1 MDDSR
6 FYLDTV
12 LLCIISYLALSF
24 LFYIAKKMWR
34 SEKARRQAKND
45 AEDEII
51 SMVNESHEQGYIE
64 ASEAEMITNIFEFG
78 DKQAQDIMTH
88 RSNIVA
94 IDVETKLNDAI
105 DFMLQ
110 GRHSRYPVYDKNL
123 DQIVGILHLKDAL
136 RKRHA
141 NVDANAS
148 VGKVEGLLREA
159 KFIPETRKLDAL
171 FHTMRNTKTQ
181 MVIVIDEYGQTSGL
195 VAMEDILE
203 EIVGNLMDEYDED
216 EGHIVQKGNNKY
228 IINGLTRL
236 EELEK
241 RFSITF
247 EETDFE
253 TINGYLIYK
262 MERIPTPKERFEMV
276 VDDYK
281 FKVIAVE
288 NKMIKNVVV
297 TRLFQNE
304 NVENTEKEIQEQKEI

>member
-1 MDDSR
+1 MEDGGP
-6 FYLDTV
+6 YTDTLLWIIIV
-12 LLCIISYLALSF
+12 LLALN
-24 LFYIAKKMWR
+24 LLLYIAEKGLGYL
-34 SEKARRQAKND
+34 KARRLAKND
-45 AEDEII
+45 AEGEII

-94 IDVETKLNDAI
+94 IDVETTLIDAI
-105 DFMLQ
+105 EFMLQ
-110 GRHSRYPVYDKNL
+110 GRHSRYPVYDENL

-141 NVDANAS
+141 KADENAS
-148 VGKVEGLLREA
+148 LGKVEGLLREV

-181 MVIVIDEYGQTSGL
+181 MVMVIDEYGQTSGL

-203 EIVGNLMDEYDED
+203 EIVGNLMDEYDEE
-216 EGHIVQKGNNKY
+216 EGYILQKGNNKY
-228 IINGLTRL
+228 IINGLTPL
-236 EELEK
+236 EELER
-241 RFSITF
+241 RFSISF

-253 TINGYLIYK
+253 TLNGYMIHK
-262 MERIPTPKERFEMV
+262 MKRIPAPKERFEMV

-281 FKVIAVE
+281 FKVVAVE
-288 NKMIKNVVV
+288 NKMIKSVVV
-297 TRLFQNE
+297 TKLFQNE
-304 NVENTEKEIQEQKEI
+304 NVEIKLQEQKEI